1 MSALAT
7 APSRRRYGSAEPR
20 VSPPRPARSDL
31 AAVRREAVA
40 LGIKLMPWQETAAR
54 YLTARGPDGLL
65 YREVAILVA
74 RQQGKTTL
82 AKPFIIHRLREGKRV
97 IHIAQV
103 RDLPREMFRAIAD
116 ALSNEPE
123 LFPKRRGRV
132 IWPRFGQGTEEII
145 LANGGSYRIAAAGG
159 GSARGRATDLVVID
173 ELREMESNDVIAAAE
188 PTTSMSPDPQIVYL
202 SNAGTSAS
210 IVLNAVRDRAGEDPS
225 LAYLEWSAAPDRDV
239 DDREGWYEANPAI
252 GHHPQVL
259 RNLEASY
266 RRHSLSG
273 TLNHFE
279 TENLCRWVT
288 SIQPSLVDEAAWLRC
303 RTEPGPIRQPSMGI
317 AMDPSG
323 KRASAVIAW
332 PIDDTRVGLEVVADV
347 TGDPIDVA
355 LFGPDLR
362 KLASSLK
369 VRSVW
374 FDPWTDAD
382 LARYLPGAKAMGS
395 RDHGAASGKFATLVE
410 SGALRWSRAA
420 EITADLPQT
429 ARDKAHDGGQWQAV
443 RAKEGRP
450 VTAALAAVRAV
461 WLPSGPR
468 HATPKVM

>member
-1 MSALAT
+1 
-7 APSRRRYGSAEPR
+7 
-20 VSPPRPARSDL
+20 
-31 AAVRREAVA
+31 
-40 LGIKLMPWQETAAR
+40 
-54 YLTARGPDGLL
+54 
-65 YREVAILVA
+65 
-74 RQQGKTTL
+74 
-82 AKPFIIHRLREGKRV
+82 
-97 IHIAQV
+97 
-103 RDLPREMFRAIAD
+103 
-116 ALSNEPE
+116 
-123 LFPKRRGRV
+123 
-132 IWPRFGQGTEEII
+132 
-145 LANGGSYRIAAAGG
+145 
-159 GSARGRATDLVVID
+159 
-173 ELREMESNDVIAAAE
+173 
-188 PTTSMSPDPQIVYL
+188 
-202 SNAGTSAS
+202 
-210 IVLNAVRDRAGEDPS
+210 
-225 LAYLEWSAAPDRDV
+225 
-239 DDREGWYEANPAI
+239 
-252 GHHPQVL
+252 
-259 RNLEASY
+259 
-266 RRHSLSG
+266 
-273 TLNHFE
+273 
-279 TENLCRWVT
+279 
-288 SIQPSLVDEAAWLRC
+288 
-303 RTEPGPIRQPSMGI
+303 MGI

-332 PIDDTRVGLEVVADV
+332 PIDETRVGLEVVADV

-362 KLASSLK
+362 KLASQLK